1 MKTSTRSQPIDHQGL
16 HFLSRGIGVLALV
29 TILLYLR
36 AILVGGFLEVS
47 MNSELNTTV
56 LIALLVMGA
65 ISLLIGWRWP
75 RVGGLMAVLF
85 SIPVAW
91 FVGMAL
97 EVGNLF
103 AAFIY
108 SSPLLIAG
116 ILYILD
122 SRAQIKPG
130 NP

>member
-1 MKTSTRSQPIDHQGL
+1 MKTSTRSQTNDHQGL
-16 HFLSRGIGVLALV
+16 HFLSRGIGVLAV
-29 TILLYLR
+29 ITILLYLR

-47 MNSELNTTV
+47 MSSELNTTV
-56 LIALLVMGA
+56 LIILLVLGA
-65 ISLLIGWRWP
+65 ISLVIAWRWP

-97 EVGNLF
+97 EEGNVF

-108 SSPLLIAG
+108 SSPLLIG
-116 ILYILD
+116 GLLYLLD
-122 SRAQIKPG
+122 SRVQTKSG